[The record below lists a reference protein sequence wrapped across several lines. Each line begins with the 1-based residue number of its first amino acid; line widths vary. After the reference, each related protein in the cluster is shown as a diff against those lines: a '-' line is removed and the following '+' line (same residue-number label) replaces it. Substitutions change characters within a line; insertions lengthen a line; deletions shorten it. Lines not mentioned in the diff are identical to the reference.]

1 MKILLAEDD
10 ERLGKLIHDYL
21 LPESEIVDVVNTGFE
36 IAEKLTKESYD
47 VLILDVMLPK
57 KNGIDICRDLRG
69 GGINIAILFI
79 TALSNQ
85 NDKIKAFQSGA
96 DDYLIKPFDFEE
108 LLVRVKALLRR
119 DNKVKSSH
127 LTWSNLVMMPEEKQL
142 FYGEYSIHLTPTEFK
157 ILQILLTTPNKVFS
171 PESIIDRLWDIE
183 MTPTDSTLRTH
194 IKSLRKKLEEKG
206 AEKNLIETVYGMGYR
221 LKPKT
226 EKSSVKENKS
236 LTQNNINDKNNL
248 IELDKKEDKNKED
261 KLKYLMEKMWLDNQK
276 SVSEDC
282 SKLSDYIEGK
292 NKELDIDQV
301 IRIAHNFVGFLGSLG
316 FDTASKISKEIEN
329 LFKNNRDNLA
339 NKEIKSTIV
348 KLLNDLEMNLF
359 PSGKIIT
366 SENQLNPTKNVF
378 SQGDIEILVIDE
390 DIKLSNNLILFMD
403 NPQVKFD
410 FVYSIESG
418 IKYLKERQYNLVILE
433 TEWKKSSWNQLMKIF
448 DDLKKQEDKTK
459 TIIYSKN
466 DSLEN
471 RLYCSKYPISAFLN
485 KNNSLEILWENIK
498 TILSNN
504 HNASENN
511 YIYDILIID
520 DDVRFTEVLKQKLIS
535 NKLPVNIQTI
545 SDSETFLDEIT
556 KIKPKLIIL
565 DLQMPKLNGLDICKI
580 IKKDPFLQSIPIIFL
595 TGNLAPDIIN
605 QFVEAGAD
613 DFISKS
619 KIDLEL
625 YPRIMTHLKR
635 FNSAQ

>member
-10 ERLGKLIHDYL
+10 ERLGKLIYDYL
-21 LPESEIVDVVNTGFE
+21 IPESEIVDVVNTGFE
-36 IAEKLTKESYD
+36 IGEKLTKESYD
-47 VLILDVMLPK
+47 LLILDVMLPK
-57 KNGIDICRDLRG
+57 KNGIDICRDLRR

-79 TALSNQ
+79 TALNNK
-85 NDKIKAFQSGA
+85 NDKIKAFESGA

-108 LLVRVKALLRR
+108 LLMRVKALLRR
-119 DNKVKSSH
+119 DNQVNVKSAPLKWYD
-127 LTWSNLVMMPEEKQL
+127 LTMITEEKKV
-142 FYGEYSIHLTPTEFK
+142 FYCDNSVHLTPREFK
-157 ILQILLTTPNKVFS
+157 ILQIFLTTPNKVFS
-171 PESIIDRLWDIE
+171 SESIIDKLWDIE
-183 MTPTDSTLRTH
+183 TIPTDSTLRTH

-206 AEKNLIETVYGMGYR
+206 AEKDFIETLYGMGYR
-221 LKPKT
+221 LKQIK
-226 EKSSVKENKS
+226 EK
-236 LTQNNINDKNNL
+236 LINETKNNL
-248 IELDKKEDKNKED
+248 PLNAEKINQKQKVSKENELKH
-261 KLKYLMEKMWLDNQK
+261 LIEKMWLDNQK
-276 SVSEDC
+276 SIAEDC
-282 SKLSDYIEGK
+282 QKLSNYINGK
-292 NKELDIDQV
+292 NKELEIDQA

-329 LFKNNRDNLA
+329 LLKNNRDNLE
-339 NKEIKSTIV
+339 NQEIKSTIL
-348 KLLNDLEMNLF
+348 KLLNDLETNLF
-359 PSGKIIT
+359 PLGEIATSG
-366 SENQLNPTKNVF
+366 NQKNPTKHLF
-378 SQGDIEILVIDE
+378 SQGNIEILVIDE

-403 NPQVKFD
+403 NPQVNFN
-410 FVYSIESG
+410 FVYTIESG
-418 IKYLKERQYNLVILE
+418 LKYLKEKEYNLVILE
-433 TEWKKSSWNQLMKIF
+433 TEWEKSSSSQLIKIL
-448 DDLKKQEDKTK
+448 DYLKTKEDKTK

-485 KNNSLEILWENIK
+485 KNNSLEILWQNTK

-504 HNASENN
+504 HHISETN
-511 YIYDILIID
+511 YLYNILIID
-520 DDVRFTEVLKQKLIS
+520 DDVRFTEILKQKLIEH
-535 NKLPVNIQTI
+535 KLPINIQTI
-545 SDSETFLDEIT
+545 SDSETFLEEII
-556 KIKPKLIIL
+556 KIKPELIIL

-595 TGNLAPDIIN
+595 TGNLEPDIIN

>member
-21 LPESEIVDVVNTGFE
+21 LPEAELVDVVNTGFE

-57 KNGIDICRDLRG
+57 KNGIDICRDLRR

-85 NDKIKAFQSGA
+85 NDKIKAFESGA
-96 DDYLIKPFDFEE
+96 DDYLIKPFDFQE

-119 DNKVKSSH
+119 DNQIQSSH
-127 LTWSNLVMMPEEKQL
+127 LKWNNLVMIPEEKQL
-142 FYGEYSIHLTPTEFK
+142 FYCDNTIHLTPTEFK
-157 ILQILLTTPNKVFS
+157 ILQVFLSTPNRVFS
-171 PESIIDRLWDIE
+171 SDSIIDRLWDIE
-183 MTPTDSTLRTH
+183 ATPTESTLRTH

-206 AEKNLIETVYGMGYR
+206 AEKDFIETVYGMGYR
-221 LKPKT
+221 LKQIKEKLITKT
-226 EKSSVKENKS
+226 ENEFLLNEKKQKESKENELKS
-236 LTQNNINDKNNL
+236 LMK
-248 IELDKKEDKNKED
+248 
-261 KLKYLMEKMWLDNQK
+261 KMWLDNQK
-276 SVSEDC
+276 SIAEDC
-282 SKLSDYIEGK
+282 QKLSDYIEGN
-292 NKELDIDQV
+292 NKELDIDQA
-301 IRIAHNFVGFLGSLG
+301 IRIVHNFVGFLGSLG

-329 LFKNNRDNLA
+329 LLKNNRDNLQ
-339 NKEIKSTIV
+339 NQEIKSTIM
-348 KLLNDLEMNLF
+348 KLLNDLETNLF
-359 PSGKIIT
+359 PSGEIAT
-366 SENQLNPTKNVF
+366 SANQQNLTKHLF
-378 SQGDIEILVIDE
+378 SQEKIEILVIDE

-403 NPQVKFD
+403 NPQVNFN
-410 FVYSIESG
+410 FVYTIESG
-418 IKYLKERQYNLVILE
+418 LKYLKEKQYNLVILE
-433 TEWKKSSWNQLMKIF
+433 TEWKKNSSNQLIKIL
-448 DDLKKQEDKTK
+448 DYLKKKENKTK

-504 HNASENN
+504 HHISETN
-511 YIYDILIID
+511 YLYDILIID

-535 NKLPVNIQTI
+535 NKLPINIQTI
-545 SDSETFLDEIT
+545 SDSETFLEEIT
-556 KIKPKLIIL
+556 KIKPELIIL

-595 TGNLAPDIIN
+595 TGNLKPDIIN